1 MDGAAVAESVRSF
14 ALLAGAA
21 ALVALVAR
29 RFAIQYT
36 VALVLFGLAL
46 AVLAPRLSLA
56 ITPEVVLLVLL
67 PGLVFEAAYHM
78 DLSELRTSFGW
89 VVILAAPGVLVSA
102 AVVAVI
108 LHLAAGLPLDLA
120 FVVGAIVSATD
131 PAAVIATFRTMR
143 APPRLSTLV
152 EAESLFNDGTAIVLF
167 SVAVRIVLGPVEPAD
182 IVVSVIGT
190 VLISAAIGAV
200 AGFVATWIVARV
212 DDHLV
217 ELTISVVL
225 AYGTYLLA
233 DEFHESGII
242 ATVVAGIVLGTY
254 GRRIGFSDRAREAL
268 DIVWEFTAFLLTAFV
283 FLLVGLAITVSD
295 LVNALAP
302 IAWGVVAILLGRAFV
317 VYVMLGVPAR
327 LLGRRLTS
335 AALPLAWLHVMF
347 WAGLR
352 GAVAVALALALPVD
366 MPQRALLQSI
376 TFGIVLFTLLVQGT
390 TIDFVLRRTGI
401 GGAEP
406 AAEAGSAGTG
416 ASAGSTIA
424 GAATAA
430 GATTT
435 ASTTASA
442 PSADA

>member
-1 MDGAAVAESVRSF
+1 MEGAAVAESVRNF
-14 ALLAGAA
+14 AILAGAA

-36 VALVLFGLAL
+36 VALVLFGLGL
-46 AVLAPRLSLA
+46 AVLAPHLSLV

-78 DLSELRTSFGW
+78 DLAELRSSFGW

-102 AVVAVI
+102 AVVAVV

-131 PAAVIATFRTMR
+131 PAAVVATFRTMR
-143 APPRLSTLV
+143 APPRLATLV

-182 IVVSVIGT
+182 IVVSVVGT
-190 VLISAAIGAV
+190 VLISAVIGAV

-225 AYGTYLLA
+225 AYGTYLAA
-233 DEFHESGII
+233 DEIHESGII

-254 GRRIGFSDRAREAL
+254 GRRIGLSDRAKEAL
-268 DIVWEFTAFLLTAFV
+268 DIVWEFTAFLLTALV
-283 FLLVGLAITVSD
+283 FLLVGLAITLSD
-295 LVNALAP
+295 LAGAIVP
-302 IAWGVVAILLGRAFV
+302 IAWGVVAIIIGRAFV

-327 LLGRRLTS
+327 LISRGRGST
-335 AALPLAWLHVMF
+335 AIPLAWLHVMF

-352 GAVAVALALALPVD
+352 GAVAVALALSLPID

-390 TIDFVLRRTGI
+390 TIDLLLRKTGV
-401 GGAEP
+401 GGSGPAPEP
-406 AAEAGSAGTG
+406 AIEA
-416 ASAGSTIA
+416 
-424 GAATAA
+424 AAAN
-430 GATTT
+430 GATPRPGPATD
-435 ASTTASA
+435 
-442 PSADA
+442 P